1 MEKSVIDSIRNFADN
16 GDFLS
21 IRKIFLDNDFSFF
34 ELTEILEEFKE
45 SGYGFEILEYISY
58 YQPIQENMED
68 LIKSLRMGALRKN
81 FRYLP
86 SRRNIL
92 GYLEENFTIKGDK
105 IIAWVIKDEKE
116 DINYSFTDRTTT
128 VVLNGVSDLR
138 SFFRSSK
145 KINLEYCLP
154 HTVEVDIDSIISYD
168 CLLDEA
174 TYLGDINYIENEGIW
189 RKL

>member
-16 GDFLS
+16 DDFLS

-45 SGYGFEILEYISY
+45 SGYRFEILEYISY

-68 LIKSLRMGALRKN
+68 LIKSLRMGALHKN

-86 SRRNIL
+86 SRRIIL
-92 GYLEENFTIKGDK
+92 EYLEENFTIKDNK
-105 IIAWVIKDEKE
+105 IIAWIIKDE
-116 DINYSFTDRTTT
+116 NYSFTNRTTT

-154 HTVEVDIDSIISYD
+154 YTVEVDIDSIISYD

-174 TYLGDINYIENEGIW
+174 TFLGEINYIENEGIW

>member
-1 MEKSVIDSIRNFADN
+1 MEKSIIDSIRNFANN

-34 ELTEILEEFKE
+34 ELTEILEEFRE
-45 SGYGFEILEYISY
+45 SEYGFEILEYISY
-58 YQPIQENMED
+58 YQPIQENTD
-68 LIKSLRMGALRKN
+68 LVKNLRMGALHKN

-86 SRRNIL
+86 SKRNIL
-92 GYLEENFTIKGDK
+92 GYFEENFTVKDNK
-105 IIAWVIKDEKE
+105 IIAWIIKDERE

-138 SFFRSSK
+138 SFFRSNK
-145 KINLEYCLP
+145 RIDLKYCSP
-154 HTVEVDIDSIISYD
+154 YTVEVDIDSIISYD

-174 TYLGDINYIENEGIW
+174 TFLGEINYIKNEGVW